1 MLLFSFV
8 TAETSHTVEQ
18 KIERS
23 VFVFSIQDV
32 TELATLNSPRLCKPT
47 FEECRTSSVWISAA
61 KSSFKRRDDPL
72 W

>member
-8 TAETSHTVEQ
+8 TAETPHTVEQ

-47 FEECRTSSVWISAA
+47 FEECRTSSFWISAA